1 MGITWSPG
9 VREHEIMVGAE
20 WTGDPLSFAPQP
32 VTRYQPQLKYYEEG
46 AGIQIHEEPR
56 TFTTSK
62 EAMDDA
68 FRVGCNLWDVSGM
81 LPTPAKDVLS
91 MSHKFPSG
99 IRPLYEDAHRVSDPR
114 SACLLLRA
122 VCEDLC
128 REKGVPG
135 NGLHEMIGN
144 LESAGASPRL
154 VKALDAIR
162 VIGNNAAHGGKRNY
176 NLEKEQ
182 LLEVVHI
189 IVEEDWKDSVV
200 ESTHDAV
207 QRGKGDS

>member
-9 VREHEIMVGAE
+9 VIPRKVKMEA
-20 WTGDPLSFAPQP
+20 DPLSFFVPQTATGYKP
-32 VTRYQPQLKYYEEG
+32 MLTYYEEG
-46 AGIQIHEEPR
+46 AGPQTYEIPGVFSAGKDAMQ
-56 TFTTSK
+56 
-62 EAMDDA
+62 EAT
-68 FRVGCNLWDVSGM
+68 RVGCNLWGASGM
-81 LPTPAKDVLS
+81 LPMPAKGALP

-99 IRPLYEDAHRVSDPR
+99 IRARYEDAHRVSDPG

-128 REKGVPG
+128 REKGIRG

-144 LESAGASPRL
+144 LESAGAPPRL

-176 NLEKEQ
+176 DLEKEQ
-182 LLEVVHI
+182 LLEVAHI
-189 IVEEDWKDSVV
+189 IADEDWKDSVV
-200 ESTHDAV
+200 DAAHDAV
-207 QRGKGDS
+207 QRGKG

>member
-9 VREHEIMVGAE
+9 VILRKVKVEA
-20 WTGDPLSFAPQP
+20 DPLSLSFAPRT
-32 VTRYQPQLKYYEEG
+32 VTGYQPRLTYYKEG
-46 AGIQIHEEPR
+46 AGIQTHEEPR
-56 TFTTSK
+56 TFTMSK

-68 FRVGCNLWDVSGM
+68 VRVGCNLWGASGM
-81 LPTPAKDVLS
+81 LPTPAKDVLP
-91 MSHKFPSG
+91 MSHKFPAG

-122 VCEDLC
+122 VCEELC
-128 REKGVPG
+128 KEKGVPG
-135 NGLHEMIGN
+135 NGLHQMIGN
-144 LESAGASPRL
+144 LKSAGASPRG
-154 VKALDAIR
+154 VRALDIIR

-176 NLEKEQ
+176 ALEKEQ

-200 ESTHDAV
+200 DAVRDAV

>member
-9 VREHEIMVGAE
+9 VIPRRVETA
-20 WTGDPLSFAPQP
+20 APFRIGQRQL
-32 VTRYQPQLKYYEEG
+32 VTRYQAMLTYYEEG
-46 AGIQIHEEPR
+46 AGPQPYEIPGVFSSGKDAMQ
-56 TFTTSK
+56 
-62 EAMDDA
+62 EAT
-68 FRVGCNLWDVSGM
+68 RVGCNLWDASGM
-81 LPTPAKDVLS
+81 LPTLAKDVLP

-99 IRPLYEDAHRVSDPR
+99 IRARYEDAHRVSDPG

-162 VIGNNAAHGGKRNY
+162 IIGNNAAHGGKRNY
-176 NLEKEQ
+176 DLEKEQ
-182 LLEVVHI
+182 LLEVAHI
-189 IVEEDWKDSVV
+189 IVEEGWKDSVV
-200 ESTHDAV
+200 DAAHDAV

>member
-9 VREHEIMVGAE
+9 VIPRKVKVEA
-20 WTGDPLSFAPQP
+20 DPLSLSFAPRTATAYKP
-32 VTRYQPQLKYYEEG
+32 MLTYYEEG
-46 AGIQIHEEPR
+46 AGIRMHEILGV
-56 TFTTSK
+56 FSAGK
-62 EAMDDA
+62 DAMQEAT
-68 FRVGCNLWDVSGM
+68 RVGCNLWGASGM
-81 LPTPAKDVLS
+81 LPTPAEDVLP
-91 MSHKFPSG
+91 MSHKFPAG
-99 IRPLYEDAHRVSDPR
+99 IRARYEDAHRVSDPG

-162 VIGNNAAHGGKRNY
+162 VIGNNAAHGSKRNY
-176 NLEKEQ
+176 ALEKEQ
-182 LLEVVHI
+182 LLEVAHI
-189 IVEEDWKDSVV
+189 IVEENWKDSVV
-200 ESTHDAV
+200 ESMHDAV